1 MLITSFY
8 RNAVADEGTDYYE
21 QHIRPVLVE
30 HCYECHSAD
39 AEELQAG
46 LRLDQPAGWLDG
58 GDSGPAIIPE
68 APEESLLLTALSY
81 EADFYQMPPDQKLAD
96 EIVERFTAWIEMGA
110 PAPQPNASTGRGTND
125 APESPQQF
133 TAESHWAFQRPHYQ
147 SLDVAKIK
155 TSSTNIHSILDAI
168 IQSQLAEVDLAPS
181 PQADAATLVRRLSI
195 DLTGLPASFEEI
207 SSYQQNGRPDRYQQ
221 LVERLIHSP
230 RFGERWARHWLD
242 VARFADTKGYVFTED
257 RNYPDAYKFRD
268 WVIESFNRDRPIDDF
283 LRLQLA
289 ADQLSADKPEN
300 LSAMGFLTLGRRFL
314 NDKHDIID
322 DRIDVVTRG
331 MMGLTVTCARC
342 HDHKY
347 DPIPTADYY
356 SLYGVFSNSEEP
368 GGEPSPLRLVDRESL
383 SDAYIF
389 VRGNSS
395 NRGKRVERQFLKI
408 LSKPERPPFQKGSGR
423 LELAHAIADHQNPLT
438 ARVFINRVW
447 GHLTGSHLVDSP
459 SDFGTRS
466 RKPDQLALLDYLT
479 IEFVKR
485 DWSIKWLVRE
495 IVLSATYRQSATD
508 RPTAAEL
515 DPENRLYWKM
525 NRRRLDFE
533 SMRDGI
539 LLKCGQ
545 LDQAAIGGPSENLTG
560 KERSHRRSLYA
571 FIDRQNLPSL
581 FRVFDVALPDTHVPR
596 RYQTTVPQQ
605 ALFLM
610 NSPFIRANADS
621 AISSWRLAE
630 ETNDSEI
637 VRGLY
642 RQILGREPNST
653 ELDLA
658 CHFLAEKSDEKQL
671 RQQAMARFAQVLL
684 LSNEFLFLD

>member
-1 MLITSFY
+1 M
-8 RNAVADEGTDYYE
+8 ADEGTDYFE

-30 HCYECHSAD
+30 HCYACHSAD

-46 LRLDQPAGWLDG
+46 LRLDLPAGWLDG

-68 APEESLLLTALSY
+68 SPEESLLLKALSY
-81 EADFYQMPPDQKLAD
+81 EDDFYQMPPDQKLAD
-96 EIVERFTAWIEMGA
+96 EILGRFTAWIEMGA
-110 PAPQPNASTGRGTND
+110 PAPEPNPSTDRGTND
-125 APESPQQF
+125 APKSPGQVP
-133 TAESHWAFQRPHYQ
+133 TESHWAFQPPHHQ
-147 SLDVAKIK
+147 HPDIAKIK
-155 TSSTNIHSILDAI
+155 STSTNTRSTLDALV
-168 IQSQLAEVDLAPS
+168 QSKLAEFDLSPS
-181 PQADAATLVRRLSI
+181 PQADTATLVRRLSI

-207 SSYQQNGRPDRYQQ
+207 SSYHKNERPDRYKQ

-289 ADQLSADKPEN
+289 ADQLSINNSEN

-356 SLYGVFSNSEEP
+356 SLYGVFANSEEP

-383 SDAYIF
+383 VDAYIF

-395 NRGKRVERQFLKI
+395 NRGKQVERQFLKI
-408 LSKPERPPFQKGSGR
+408 LSKPERPAFQQGSGR
-423 LELAHAIADHQNPLT
+423 LELANAIADQENPLT
-438 ARVFINRVW
+438 ARVFVNRVW

-466 RKPDQLALLDYLT
+466 RKPEQLALLDYLT
-479 IEFVKR
+479 LEFVKR

-495 IVLSATYRQSATD
+495 IVLSATYRQSTTN
-508 RPTAAEL
+508 RPTAAQV

-545 LDQAAIGGPSENLTG
+545 LDQSTIGGASEKLTG
-560 KERSHRRSLYA
+560 PGGSHRRSLYA

-610 NSPFIRANADS
+610 NSPFIRTNS
-621 AISSWRLAE
+621 EKAISSRRLTE
-630 ETNDSEI
+630 ETSDANI
-637 VRGLY
+637 VSVLY
-642 RQILGREPNST
+642 RQILGREPTPT
-653 ELDLA
+653 ESELA
-658 CHFLAEKSDEKQL
+658 CDFLANQPDAQQS
-671 RQQAMARFAQVLL
+671 RQQALARLGQVLL